1 LKAEAVLA
9 KAMKGD
15 KEISLSKDL
24 NGHITKPIQG
34 NSLFQILNSFLQ

>member
-24 NGHITKPIQG
+24 NCHITKPIQG
-34 NSLFQILNSFLQ
+34 N